1 MKIVILISALYK
13 YYYYY
18 YKFVRVL
25 FLTCFLFIFFS
36 SGEWKNGLK
45 HGKGVEATK
54 EGRYEGEW
62 RDDMVIVNKNNKHY
76 QSYYGD

>member
-1 MKIVILISALYK
+1 M
-13 YYYYY
+13 
-18 YKFVRVL
+18 
-25 FLTCFLFIFFS
+25 FLS

-76 QSYYGD
+76 YAKAVKSINYNRADLVVYSYGIFA

>member
-1 MKIVILISALYK
+1 M
-13 YYYYY
+13 
-18 YKFVRVL
+18 
-25 FLTCFLFIFFS
+25 FLS

-76 QSYYGD
+76 CVRAVKASTIIEQTL

>member
-1 MKIVILISALYK
+1 M
-13 YYYYY
+13 
-18 YKFVRVL
+18 
-25 FLTCFLFIFFS
+25 FLS

-76 QSYYGD
+76 YVKAVKSINYNRGDLIVYSYGIFA

>member
-1 MKIVILISALYK
+1 M
-13 YYYYY
+13 
-18 YKFVRVL
+18 
-25 FLTCFLFIFFS
+25 FLS

-62 RDDMVIVNKNNKHY
+62 RDDMVIVNKTTNIIMLRRLKA
-76 QSYYGD
+76 STIIEETL